1 MLHSEYAVVDN
12 KGGTLWS
19 LYLDINSMATT
30 VTHALFVR
38 RVFTDLVKLKASK
51 A

>member
-1 MLHSEYAVVDN
+1 MGLLHSEYAVVDN

-30 VTHALFVR
+30 VTHALFV
-38 RVFTDLVKLKASK
+38 VFTDLVKLKANK